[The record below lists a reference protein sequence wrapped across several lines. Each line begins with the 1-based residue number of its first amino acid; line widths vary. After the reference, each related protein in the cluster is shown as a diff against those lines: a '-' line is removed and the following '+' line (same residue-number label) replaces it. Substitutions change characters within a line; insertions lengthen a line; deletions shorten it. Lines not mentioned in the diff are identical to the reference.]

1 MKRQFSAF
9 LVAASSVFVLT
20 TGTAQASDDDACGM
34 VLCLGGR
41 ILGGSGGSQCSS
53 YEKKYFSIIVK
64 KKGKFSPSRTATE
77 RDKELKSCAGG
88 DPSIVSKIG
97 DKFGGV
103 RGL

>member
-1 MKRQFSAF
+1 MKRQLSAF
-9 LVAASSVFVLT
+9 LVAATSVLVLT
-20 TGTAQASDDDACGM
+20 TGTAQASDAACGM

-41 ILGGSGGSQCSS
+41 IMGGSGGSQCSS

-64 KKGKFSPSRTATE
+64 KSGKFSPSRTAKE
-77 RDKELKSCAGG
+77 RDKALKSCAGG
-88 DPSIVSKIG
+88 DPGIVSKIG